1 MTDSEKR
8 ALRTLVMHPRIASQL
23 DDEQLA
29 TLRALPRIGELFA
42 EVVDHARAL
51 GEGAEFRLLS
61 DVLRTS
67 SNGATYEEIF
77 REILDYDENVR
88 DLLLQN
94 PEDETVSERQRE
106 QERIAGRNCRRRCS
120 RCVTTLVATGLTGWR
135 GNHLHTRG
143 IGRIDGIEPA
153 ADRHE
158 ASARAVGG
166 WRA

>member
-94 PEDETVSERQRE
+94 PEDETVPERQRE
-106 QERIAGRNCRRRCS
+106 QERIAGRNCRQRCS
-120 RCVTTLVATGLTGWR
+120 RCVTTPAATGLTGWR
-135 GNHLHTRG
+135 GNLPSHPRNW
-143 IGRIDGIEPA
+143 PN
-153 ADRHE
+153 
-158 ASARAVGG
+158 
-166 WRA
+166 